1 MSRGSRG
8 RAHPGTNLSGQRKVS
23 DLCLDDSDDEG
34 VFHLRRK
41 AKKVEPLHKEEDS
54 VLAKHIFDIK
64 AEQNLD
70 DCELI
75 NALASDNHI
84 EDAKKAAAKREEVVA
99 EQAAEAARKKEAD
112 KKERLMAKKEKELET
127 IDEAAVRMLAEADEA
142 LEVYLKSVN
151 K

>member
-8 RAHPGTNLSGQRKVS
+8 CAHPGTNLSGQRKVS

-41 AKKVEPLHKEEDS
+41 AKKVEPLHKEEDQE
-54 VLAKHIFDIK
+54 LAQHIFELK
-64 AEQNLD
+64 ADQNLE

-75 NALASDNHI
+75 DALASDDHI
-84 EDAKKAAAKREEVVA
+84 ADAKKAAAKREVVA
-99 EQAAEAARKKEAD
+99 AEQEAEAARKKEAD
-112 KKERLMAKKEKELET
+112 EKERLMAKKEKQLET
-127 IDEAAVRMLAEADEA
+127 IEEAAVRMVADADEA